1 MRLGSRTSPP
11 SEADTAILAHKL
23 SATRTQAREQ
33 VWCEKPWRAELVVPA
48 APFPPAAQRPRA
60 APCHCTG
67 QGQRPSGGLG
77 TPHTTGTLQ
86 VFCCESWR
94 APSRMHAVG
103 VSAEHCFAA
112 APCPQ
117 CLAGWC
123 SGAGR
128 CVQPVPPSLG
138 AGALCG
144 AMSAALSLLIALR
157 SLLHFIV
164 SDKQPS
170 PEDMSERCWLLV
182 QRGKHSLS
190 PSVAR
195 ALRCSNALSLA
206 LQPPRAARGAHY
218 ACLTDSAQ
226 IPCYIL
232 SRLPQMLCKQRNK
245 NLQHFQSEKRAS
257 FQERGIFV
265 AKVTDDHFEGI
276 AACRLGACP
285 PPPASSLQA
294 DTHLGGALGA
304 RAQPP
309 PGASPGPPPGGCTQ
323 GLPLAATGPKCG
335 DPLVSSA
342 PGAPVQPS
350 AHRAHCACADIWA
363 VRVFNKIQTYIS
375 LFK

>member
-1 MRLGSRTSPP
+1 MGQPNHGTRAPLTPP
-11 SEADTAILAHKL
+11 ARCGCSAARAGVPRAGCTPLVSVL
-23 SATRTQAREQ
+23 SAALLL
-33 VWCEKPWRAELVVPA
+33 P
-48 APFPPAAQRPRA
+48 
-60 APCHCTG
+60 
-67 QGQRPSGGLG
+67 
-77 TPHTTGTLQ
+77 
-86 VFCCESWR
+86 R
-94 APSRMHAVG
+94 APSSLPGGAAGPGAVC
-103 VSAEHCFAA
+103 S
-112 APCPQ
+112 PCLRP
-117 CLAGWC
+117 
-123 SGAGR
+123 S
-128 CVQPVPPSLG
+128 SLG
-138 AGALCG
+138 AGAVRR

-195 ALRCSNALSLA
+195 ALRCSNALSRA
-206 LQPPRAARGAHY
+206 LQPPRAARGAHC

-226 IPCYIL
+226 IPCYAL

-257 FQERGIFV
+257 FQEREVFV
-265 AKVTDDHFEGI
+265 AKVTDDHFQGI
-276 AACRLGACP
+276 AACRLGACF
-285 PPPASSLQA
+285 PPASLTSA
-294 DTHLGGALGA
+294 GRHPPGGALGA

-309 PGASPGPPPGGCTQ
+309 AGASPGPPPGGCTQ
-323 GLPLAATGPKCG
+323 GLPLATTGPGCG
-335 DPLVSSA
+335 DPPVSSA

-363 VRVFNKIQTYIS
+363 VHVFNKIQTYIS